1 MKETIIF
8 ETKSIY
14 RDAFRVTGLLFG
26 EGEPSA
32 CIVGNTRGNEFQQLF
47 TCSKLIKEFKRLE
60 QNGKINRGHS
70 VLVVPSVNP
79 YSMNIG
85 KRFWPTDNTDI
96 NRMFPG
102 YDKGETTQRIA
113 AGLFEKI
120 KDYKTGIQ
128 LASFYM
134 PGIFIPHV
142 RIMETGYEDMEDA
155 KLFGMPYVVLRKPR
169 PYDTTTLNYNW
180 QIWGANAF
188 SLYTS
193 ETETLNAETADM
205 AVKGILNYLAKTGT
219 VTYSAHSGYISSVI
233 KSEEMISV
241 KSRSAGIFSGRYK
254 AGEYIRKGDVIAV
267 IINPYD
273 GEVKEKIVSPIDGRI
288 FFVHNNPLTYAN
300 VALFKIIPVN
310 D

>member
-47 TCSKLIKEFKRLE
+47 TCSKLIKELKRLE

>member
-26 EGEPSA
+26 EGEPSV

-47 TCSKLIKEFKRLE
+47 TCSKLIKELKRLE